1 MDWNAIWE
9 VVQGLLANNWQGY
22 VVTFIL
28 GLVIPLNVLVRNMIA
43 SIDRLPAPVA
53 KIIKSIL
60 DKLAK
65 EVDKQIEDDE
75 VKKIDIVK

>member
-1 MDWNAIWE
+1 MDWNAVWE
-9 VVQGLLANNWQGY
+9 IVKGLLANNWEGY

-28 GLVIPLNVLVRNMIA
+28 GLVIPLNVLVANMIR

-65 EVDKQIEDDE
+65 EVDKQIEDDVPKVDA
-75 VKKIDIVK
+75 VK